1 MITLQ
6 FWKPGKHQGNF
17 MIKLN
22 PKFFKLIAID
32 KTKFVNQS
40 SN

>member
-1 MITLQ
+1 MIMLE
-6 FWKPGKHQGNF
+6 FWKPGKHQVNF
-17 MIKLN
+17 IIKLN